1 MLTSCNPHA
10 RLEVFPPIL
19 QRPLPSPYA
28 SLIHAW
34 ERRLNRVDQDR
45 RITAFDW
52 GSEWLRATPLN
63 HVGAWPAQAPA
74 DGVIADLRAWNERVL
89 TASGEFFSYPP
100 VRAYRREG
108 DWLRFDS
115 PVATPYAENRE
126 VHARWFPA
134 PGPKA
139 VVVVA
144 QWNADEHGHWGL
156 CSLLQ
161 RAGIAALR
169 VSMPYHDRRMPA
181 GLRRAEYTV
190 DSNIGRTIHAAR
202 QAVGDI
208 RAALDWLEQEG
219 YTSLG
224 IVGTSLGSCYALLA
238 SAHEPRLRVNA
249 FNHVSQYFGDV
260 VWTGLATRHV
270 RDSLAGYV
278 DQEQLREAWRVIS
291 PASYLDTYAR
301 LARETGK
308 RSLLIWARYDPC
320 FLPEFSRAVVASF
333 RRLGLP
339 CEAHGL
345 PCGHYT
351 IGRWPFKY
359 VDAGLIVRFLRREL

>member
-1 MLTSCNPHA
+1 MPN
-10 RLEVFPPIL
+10 
-19 QRPLPSPYA
+19 PYA

-45 RITAFDW
+45 RLTAFDW
-52 GSEWLRATPLN
+52 GSEWLRATPVNGL
-63 HVGAWPAQAPA
+63 GPWSPEAPA
-74 DGVIADLRAWNERVL
+74 SAIVEALRDWNTRVL
-89 TASGEFFSYPP
+89 RESERFFAYEP
-100 VRAYRREG
+100 VREYRREG
-108 DWLRFDS
+108 EWLRFDS
-115 PVATPYAENRE
+115 PVETPYPENRQ
-126 VHARWFPA
+126 VVARWFPA
-134 PGPKA
+134 PGRKA

-144 QWNADEHGHWGL
+144 QWNADEQGHWGL

-169 VSMPYHDRRMPA
+169 VSMPYHDRRMPG
-181 GLRRAEYTV
+181 GLKRAEYTV

-202 QAVGDI
+202 QAVADI

-224 IVGTSLGSCYALLA
+224 IVGTSLGSCYALLT
-238 SAHEPRLRVNA
+238 SAHEPRLRVNV
-249 FNHVSQYFGDV
+249 FNHVSEYFGDV
-260 VWTGLATRHV
+260 VWTGLATWHV
-270 RDSLAGYV
+270 RDSLAGYL
-278 DQEQLREAWRVIS
+278 DQDQLREVWRVIS

-320 FLPEFSRAVVASF
+320 FLPQFSREVVASF

-339 CEAHGL
+339 FEAHGL

-359 VDAGLIVRFLRREL
+359 MDAGLIVRFLRREL